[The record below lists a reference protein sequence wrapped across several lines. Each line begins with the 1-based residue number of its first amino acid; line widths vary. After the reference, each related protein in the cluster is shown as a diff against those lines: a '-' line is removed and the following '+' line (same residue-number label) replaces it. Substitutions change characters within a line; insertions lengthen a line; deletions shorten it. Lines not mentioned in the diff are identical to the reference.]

1 MTALSTVSPRN
12 ASASAFSFWRIIAL
26 TSGGE
31 YSLPPAETRASPFGP
46 RTTLNGTIVSSS
58 FTSASLRPMK
68 RLTEKTVFSGLVT
81 AWRFATAPTR
91 RSPPCVNATTDGVV
105 RAPSEFSMTFGSP
118 PSSTA
123 MQEFVVP
130 RSIPIVLAMLPSS
143 FRKKSKRGFSRSL
156 PGCHPF
162 SIRAQRKQRALGTVG
177 AAGGARAAPMAD
189 QGDVELVRL
198 VGESQHL
205 VVRLLERRP
214 GPKEPQ
220 AGADAE
226 DVSVDRHVREPV
238 REEQDARRRLAPDPR
253 QRAQVLASLLDRGR
267 LEPSQVVAVER
278 AQDGLDHLRL
288 RGCQAPGANRL
299 LHLLRGRVA
308 HSRPIRKPL
317 AQPAV
322 GDVAVAVVGVL
333 REHREHQLVDGRAVG
348 FELGLAVRRPQA
360 FHDRPHAP
368 AVRPLPVAPVTFH
381 AWTSSTTA
389 PRSPGSRPSGARPA
403 MRPSCT
409 STATRTTR
417 TCGYRSSSVP
427 AASRWT
433 SRVSGG
439 QRSRP
444 TSTTRSRATASGSTR
459 SAATSAGNAA
469 ACSCTTGVPSGSLSA
484 HASTGSRWSTR
495 SRFSPATSGTGS
507 HASGGPRCW
516 ASSSRERRRGGA

>member
-68 RLTEKTVFSGLVT
+68 RLTEKTVFSGFVT
-81 AWRFATAPTR
+81 AWRLATAPTR

-156 PGCHPF
+156 SGCHPF
-162 SIRAQRKQRALGTVG
+162 SIRAQ
-177 AAGGARAAPMAD
+177 
-189 QGDVELVRL
+189 GDVELVSL

-205 VVRLLERRP
+205 VVGLLERRP
-214 GPKEPQ
+214 APKEAQ
-220 AGADAE
+220 ACADAE
-226 DVSVDRHVREPV
+226 DVSVDRHVGEPV
-238 REEQDARRRLAPDPR
+238 REEQHARRRLAPDPR

-299 LHLLRGRVA
+299 LHLLPGRVA

-360 FHDRPHAP
+360 FHD
-368 AVRPLPVAPVTFH
+368 
-381 AWTSSTTA
+381 
-389 PRSPGSRPSGARPA
+389 
-403 MRPSCT
+403 
-409 STATRTTR
+409 
-417 TCGYRSSSVP
+417 
-427 AASRWT
+427 
-433 SRVSGG
+433 
-439 QRSRP
+439 
-444 TSTTRSRATASGSTR
+444 
-459 SAATSAGNAA
+459 
-469 ACSCTTGVPSGSLSA
+469 
-484 HASTGSRWSTR
+484 
-495 SRFSPATSGTGS
+495 
-507 HASGGPRCW
+507 
-516 ASSSRERRRGGA
+516 